1 MQAPKDSS
9 VTFEQ
14 LYVSTNQSTKVF
26 LDAPNV
32 NAPIKIALDA
42 TGVDYFYVHC
52 GSDALAWRARL
63 EQQHECDAGQQQQ
76 SIEHLAR
83 HVAVHVLLALQE
95 LQKRGLVHRD
105 VKPSNILLASPDGPT
120 WLSDM
125 GLAAAACRLPGFVK
139 GLDLAYVPPEYI
151 VQQQQGPG
159 NSSSSSGSRVTGGP
173 AGGASAAGGAAGGWC
188 ILDDLP
194 ALAERTATAAD
205 MYQLGLSIYQLL
217 HGSLP
222 PQLVPARGV
231 AGNPRRLSSLLQR
244 VATFAWQTEID
255 GGIANR
261 DAAEFLRAL
270 LCRDPALRPDPQSAL
285 QRFAWLQPVVNPAL
299 QLMERQVQAWPQQ
312 RQEASL
318 AAKWME
324 LMELQ
329 QELGH
334 KAIEELQQQ
343 RGQWHN

>member
-26 LDAPNV
+26 LVHTPVGNCVLKRWAGERVRFGGNRSQPLAEYGALLDLQDAPNV

-125 GLAAAACRLPGFVK
+125 GLAAAARRLPGFVK

-244 VATFAWQTEID
+244 VATFAWQV
-255 GGIANR
+255 GARRSIAGATATLSTCVGCCWSMLFTR
-261 DAAEFLRAL
+261 CATRAPWMR
-270 LCRDPALRPDPQSAL
+270 LC
-285 QRFAWLQPVVNPAL
+285 
-299 QLMERQVQAWPQQ
+299 
-312 RQEASL
+312 SL
-318 AAKWME
+318 AHQPFVE
-324 LMELQ
+324 HQ
-329 QELGH
+329 
-334 KAIEELQQQ
+334 
-343 RGQWHN
+343 